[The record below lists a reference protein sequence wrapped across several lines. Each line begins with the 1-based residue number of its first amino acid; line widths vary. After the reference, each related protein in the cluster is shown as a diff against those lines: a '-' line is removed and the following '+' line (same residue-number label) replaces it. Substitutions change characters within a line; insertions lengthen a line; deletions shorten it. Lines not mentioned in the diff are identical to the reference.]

1 MGNLFAIIILK
12 KVADVFGLGPKE
24 TRCVESLFLLIL
36 ISYFP
41 VFGHRLMVMAALA
54 KGLPV
59 RFVPEQFRI
68 TAMRCDVINDRCRD
82 ETAFCFAA
90 DAPGMTFQEELPG
103 LLPFPAVATCL
114 CAGPV
119 ALALPFM
126 FLTIFSSIR
135 HQLWASRI
143 FAGRLRSSGHFSSSP
158 ASKKDRW
165 HFATVL
171 YPFLGNYIISHRWDC
186 KQEKPTATL
195 CNPADSFLSGQGV
208 PKHLGG
214 SGTHGGAA
222 ASFSLQSPASL

>member
-1 MGNLFAIIILK
+1 MHPPALRTDSVL
-12 KVADVFGLGPKE
+12 VLDV
-24 TRCVESLFLLIL
+24 
-36 ISYFP
+36 P
-41 VFGHRLMVMAALA
+41 VFRHRLMVMAALA
-54 KGLPV
+54 KGLPI

-68 TAMRCDVINDRCRD
+68 TAMRCDVVDDRRRNK
-82 ETAFCFAA
+82 ASFCFAA

-103 LLPFPAVATCL
+103 LLPFPAVATRL

-135 HQLWASRI
+135 HQPGATRI

-195 CNPADSFLSGQGV
+195 CNPAD
-208 PKHLGG
+208 
-214 SGTHGGAA
+214 
-222 ASFSLQSPASL
+222 

>member
-1 MGNLFAIIILK
+1 MHPPALRTDSVLVF
-12 KVADVFGLGPKE
+12 DV
-24 TRCVESLFLLIL
+24 
-36 ISYFP
+36 P
-41 VFGHRLMVMAALA
+41 VFRHRLMVMAALA

-68 TAMRCDVINDRCRD
+68 TAMRCDVVNDRCRD

-143 FAGRLRSSGHFSSSP
+143 FAGRLRSFGHFPHLRHQKRTAGISP
-158 ASKKDRW
+158 R
-165 HFATVL
+165 
-171 YPFLGNYIISHRWDC
+171 
-186 KQEKPTATL
+186 
-195 CNPADSFLSGQGV
+195 SFILSW
-208 PKHLGG
+208 
-214 SGTHGGAA
+214 
-222 ASFSLQSPASL
+222 

>member
-1 MGNLFAIIILK
+1 MDGRAAEIDIPPPRLFSVPVL
-12 KVADVFGLGPKE
+12 DV
-24 TRCVESLFLLIL
+24 S
-36 ISYFP
+36 

-54 KGLPV
+54 QGLPV
-59 RFVPEQFRI
+59 FLIPEQIRVA
-68 TAMRCDVINDRCRD
+68 AMRLDMIYDGCRD
-82 ETAFCFAA
+82 EPSLFLAT
-90 DAPGMTFQEELPG
+90 DAPGMTFQKELPG
-103 LLPFPAVATCL
+103 FLPFPSIATQH
-114 CAGPV
+114 GVFPF
-119 ALALPFM
+119 ALAPMFM
-126 FLTIFSSIR
+126 LITIFSSIR

-186 KQEKPTATL
+186 KQEKLTATW
-195 CNPADSFLSGQGV
+195 CNPTDSFLSGQGV
-208 PKHLGG
+208 PGHPGG

>member
-135 HQLWASRI
+135 HQPGAARI
-143 FAGRLRSSGHFSSSP
+143 FAGRIRSSGHLHHLRHQKRTDGVQTS
-158 ASKKDRW
+158 
-165 HFATVL
+165 VL
-171 YPFLGNYIISHRWDC
+171 H
-186 KQEKPTATL
+186 
-195 CNPADSFLSGQGV
+195 SFLADYSI
-208 PKHLGG
+208 
-214 SGTHGGAA
+214 SYR
-222 ASFSLQSPASL
+222 SL